1 MGKPVSKEMLAIDD
15 VVCNILKNR
24 YMTKAELKKFYK
36 TYNILDVALVR
47 IGNKY
52 PLMEEPKEKGKKIKY
67 KILTFKDIDDYL
79 ESRKSF
85 VY

>member
-52 PLMEEPKEKGKKIKY
+52 PLMEEPKEKGKNIRY
-67 KILTFKDIDDYL
+67 KILTFQDIDNYL
-79 ESRKSF
+79 ESRKQV

>member
-36 TYNILDVALVR
+36 TYNIVDVALER

-52 PLMEEPKEKGKKIKY
+52 PLMEEPKEKGKKVKY
-67 KILTFKDIDDYL
+67 KILTFKDIDDYF
-79 ESRKSF
+79 ESKKKI

>member
-36 TYNILDVALVR
+36 TYNILDDALVR

-52 PLMEEPKEKGKKIKY
+52 PLMEEPKEKGKKVKY
-67 KILTFKDIDDYL
+67 KILTFKDIDDYF
-79 ESRKSF
+79 ESKKNF

>member
-15 VVCNILKNR
+15 VVCDILKNR

-52 PLMEEPKEKGKKIKY
+52 PLMEESKEKGKKVKY
-67 KILTFKDIDDYL
+67 KILTFKDIDDYF
-79 ESRKSF
+79 ESKKNF